1 MSISSSSDFN
11 INFLTFKEAS
21 SFREKETFK
30 EIKELG
36 FLSYYKDFKLLL
48 CSKYSLGLI
57 SSTFKSHL
65 IKHIKLYTKE
75 EKDSIVSRAL
85 IIFNSLEVS
94 SLKESLDL
102 IILFSKYFELQ
113 VFKELK
119 VLDLFKCNI
128 NNNCSIVLSSKD
140 TIKRHISKNHSSSSS
155 SLDPS
160 YIVIK
165 GQALEINKFFFEIKP
180 SSSILDSRSLVSS
193 SPRPSSSR
201 RDTIEQAK
209 EVFKASYSKK
219 EEQYLEELSSF
230 QLDPRDK
237 LSPF

>member
-48 CSKYSLGLI
+48 YSKCSLGLI
-57 SSTFKSHL
+57 SSTFKSYL
-65 IKHIKLYTKE
+65 IKYIKLYTKE

-102 IILFSKYFELQ
+102 IILFSKYF
-113 VFKELK
+113 
-119 VLDLFKCNI
+119 
-128 NNNCSIVLSSKD
+128 
-140 TIKRHISKNHSSSSS
+140 R
-155 SLDPS
+155 
-160 YIVIK
+160 
-165 GQALEINKFFFEIKP
+165 LEIF
-180 SSSILDSRSLVSS
+180 
-193 SPRPSSSR
+193 
-201 RDTIEQAK
+201 
-209 EVFKASYSKK
+209 
-219 EEQYLEELSSF
+219 
-230 QLDPRDK
+230 
-237 LSPF
+237 